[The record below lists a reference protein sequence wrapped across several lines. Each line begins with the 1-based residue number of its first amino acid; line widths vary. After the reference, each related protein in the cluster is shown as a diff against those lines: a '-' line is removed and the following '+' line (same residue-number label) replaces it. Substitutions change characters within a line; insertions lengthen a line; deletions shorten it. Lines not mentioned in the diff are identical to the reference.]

1 MLETVE
7 NSRETAEQNEILIK
21 AESQKEKDHKC
32 KQMRAHREN
41 ADYNCYYHVIP
52 IRLDFKQK

>member
-32 KQMRAHREN
+32 KQMRTH
-41 ADYNCYYHVIP
+41 
-52 IRLDFKQK
+52 